1 MLFRSHKLPKA
12 NKAEAKKAAMPS
24 LSDNVKVPHNR
35 VPDSSHGKTDDFTE
49 HLRSKKN
56 IAASADNIKDRA
68 DISSGARRRMESDR
82 AEQQKDKKAEAENI
96 KNEKALPEMTEKT
109 GTAEVTHGGSE
120 PDISLVFRDDEDK
133 RYDIDDILADI
144 EKRHH

>member
-1 MLFRSHKLPKA
+1 MVTLESRELSAFLLYRNYLV
-12 NKAEAKKAAMPS
+12 KKY
-24 LSDNVKVPHNR
+24 K
-35 VPDSSHGKTDDFTE
+35 
-49 HLRSKKN
+49 
-56 IAASADNIKDRA
+56 IK
-68 DISSGARRRMESDR
+68 
-82 AEQQKDKKAEAENI
+82 ENI

>member
-1 MLFRSHKLPKA
+1 M
-12 NKAEAKKAAMPS
+12 
-24 LSDNVKVPHNR
+24 PHNR

-68 DISSGARRRMESDR
+68 DFSAGARKRMESDR
-82 AEQQKDKKAEAENI
+82 AEQQKEKKTEAGNV

-120 PDISLVFRDDEDK
+120 PDISLVFKDDEDK